1 MPKRNEVKKGRTTE
15 ELLENFEDETENLLR
30 VFCEKYNI
38 ESPMEMKQNTFEA
51 AMSYAGDRIF
61 LKPDGVTL
69 KYNRQTIVDAD
80 NALLIEYILDRYE
93 QICKIYNKE
102 VNIQGFSRYIK
113 ISEQTMYNWLNGEYK
128 TKVYIDTE
136 GNVIKD
142 IQEWKLNKR
151 GEYREIASTS
161 HLDLVKKI
169 KLMDEH
175 SLSNIGIGDR
185 NNTGVAMKL
194 NTQYGW
200 NAPNGRGA
208 NEDSGKPKRS
218 AQEIAE
224 KHRAVLELPEPER
237 PEL

>member
-1 MPKRNEVKKGRTTE
+1 MRTTE
-15 ELLENFEDETENLLR
+15 ELLENFEEETENYLQT
-30 VFCEKYNI
+30 FCEKYNI
-38 ESPMEMKQNTFEA
+38 DDPMNMKQNTFEA
-51 AMSYAGDRIF
+51 AMSYAGDHIF
-61 LKPDGVTL
+61 LKPDGIKL
-69 KYNRQTIVDAD
+69 KYNRQTVVDTD
-80 NALLIEYILDRYE
+80 NAPLIDYILDRYE

-128 TKVYIDTE
+128 TKIYLDTE
-136 GNVIKD
+136 GNIIKD
-142 IQEWKLNKR
+142 IQGWKLNKK
-151 GEYREIASTS
+151 GEYREIASTA

-169 KLMDEH
+169 RSMDEH

-200 NAPNGRGA
+200 NAPNGRSA
-208 NEDSGKPKRS
+208 EESSGKPKQT
-218 AQEIAE
+218 AQQIAD
-224 KHRAVLELPEPER
+224 KYKDVLELPEMEK

>member
-1 MPKRNEVKKGRTTE
+1 MSKRNEVKKGRTTE

-30 VFCEKYNI
+30 AFCEKYNI

-51 AMSYAGDRIF
+51 AMSYAGDHIF
-61 LKPDGVTL
+61 LKPDGVKL

-151 GEYREIASTS
+151 GEYREITSTS

-169 KLMDEH
+169 RLMDEH

-208 NEDSGKPKRS
+208 NEDTGKPKRS

-224 KHRAVLELPEPER
+224 KHRAALELPEPER

>member
-1 MPKRNEVKKGRTTE
+1 MKKGRTTE

-30 VFCEKYNI
+30 AFCEKYNI

-51 AMSYAGDRIF
+51 AMSYAGDHIF
-61 LKPDGVTL
+61 LKPDGVKL

-151 GEYREIASTS
+151 GEYREITSTS

-208 NEDSGKPKRS
+208 NEDTGKPKRS

-224 KHRAVLELPEPER
+224 KHRAALELPEPER

>member
-1 MPKRNEVKKGRTTE
+1 MSKRNEVKKGRTTE

-30 VFCEKYNI
+30 AFCEKYNI

-51 AMSYAGDRIF
+51 AMSYAGDHIF
-61 LKPDGVTL
+61 LKPDGVKL

-151 GEYREIASTS
+151 GEYREITSTS

-224 KHRAVLELPEPER
+224 KHRAALELPEPER

>member
-1 MPKRNEVKKGRTTE
+1 MRTTE

-30 VFCEKYNI
+30 AFCEKYNI

-51 AMSYAGDRIF
+51 AMSYAGDHVF
-61 LKPDGVTL
+61 LKPDGIKL
-69 KYNRQTIVDAD
+69 KYNRQTVVDAD
-80 NALLIEYILDRYE
+80 NAPLINYILDRYE
-93 QICKIYNKE
+93 QICKTYNKE

-128 TKVYIDTE
+128 TKVYIDTK

-151 GEYREIASTS
+151 GEYREITSTS

-175 SLSNIGIGDR
+175 SLSNIGISDR

>member
-1 MPKRNEVKKGRTTE
+1 MSKRNEVKKGRTTE

-30 VFCEKYNI
+30 AFCEKYNI

-51 AMSYAGDRIF
+51 AMSYAGDHIF
-61 LKPDGVTL
+61 LKPDGVKL

-151 GEYREIASTS
+151 GEYREITSTS

-169 KLMDEH
+169 RLMDEH

-185 NNTGVAMKL
+185 KNTGVAMKL

-208 NEDSGKPKRS
+208 NEDTGKPKRS

-224 KHRAVLELPEPER
+224 KHRAALELPEPEK

>member
-1 MPKRNEVKKGRTTE
+1 MSERNEVKKRRTTE

-30 VFCEKYNI
+30 AFCEKYNI

-51 AMSYAGDRIF
+51 AMSYAGDHIF
-61 LKPDGVTL
+61 LKPDGVKL

-151 GEYREIASTS
+151 GEYREITSTS

-169 KLMDEH
+169 RLMDEH

-208 NEDSGKPKRS
+208 NEDTGKPKRS

>member
-1 MPKRNEVKKGRTTE
+1 MKKGRTTE

-30 VFCEKYNI
+30 AFCEKYNI

-51 AMSYAGDRIF
+51 AMSYAGDHIF
-61 LKPDGVTL
+61 LKPDGVKL

-151 GEYREIASTS
+151 GEYREITSTS

-208 NEDSGKPKRS
+208 NEDPGKPKRS

-224 KHRAVLELPEPER
+224 KHRAALELPEPER

>member
-1 MPKRNEVKKGRTTE
+1 MSKRNEVKKGRTTE

-30 VFCEKYNI
+30 AFCEKYNI

-51 AMSYAGDRIF
+51 AMSYAGDHIF
-61 LKPDGVTL
+61 LKPDGVKL

-151 GEYREIASTS
+151 GEYREITSTS

-208 NEDSGKPKRS
+208 NEDTGKPKRS

-224 KHRAVLELPEPER
+224 KHRAALELPEPER

>member
-1 MPKRNEVKKGRTTE
+1 MKKGRTTE

-30 VFCEKYNI
+30 AFCEKYNI

-51 AMSYAGDRIF
+51 AMSYAGDHIF
-61 LKPDGVTL
+61 LKPDGVKL

-151 GEYREIASTS
+151 GEYREITSTS

-224 KHRAVLELPEPER
+224 KHRAALELPEPER

>member
-1 MPKRNEVKKGRTTE
+1 MKKGRTTE

-30 VFCEKYNI
+30 AFCEKYNI

-51 AMSYAGDRIF
+51 AMSYAGDHIF

-151 GEYREIASTS
+151 GEYREITSTS
-161 HLDLVKKI
+161 HLDL
-169 KLMDEH
+169 E
-175 SLSNIGIGDR
+175 IG
-185 NNTGVAMKL
+185 
-194 NTQYGW
+194 
-200 NAPNGRGA
+200 
-208 NEDSGKPKRS
+208 
-218 AQEIAE
+218 
-224 KHRAVLELPEPER
+224 RAHV
-237 PEL
+237 

>member
-1 MPKRNEVKKGRTTE
+1 MSKRNEVKKGRTTE

-30 VFCEKYNI
+30 AFCEKYNI

-51 AMSYAGDRIF
+51 AMSYAGDHIF
-61 LKPDGVTL
+61 LKPDGVKL

-151 GEYREIASTS
+151 GEYREITSTS

-208 NEDSGKPKRS
+208 NEDPGKPKRS

-224 KHRAVLELPEPER
+224 KHRAALELPEPER

>member
-1 MPKRNEVKKGRTTE
+1 MKKRRTTE

-30 VFCEKYNI
+30 AFCEKYNI

-51 AMSYAGDRIF
+51 AMSYAGDHIF
-61 LKPDGVTL
+61 LKPDGVKL

-151 GEYREIASTS
+151 GEYREITSTS

-169 KLMDEH
+169 RLMDEH

-208 NEDSGKPKRS
+208 NEDTGKPKRS

>member
-30 VFCEKYNI
+30 AFCEKYNI

-51 AMSYAGDRIF
+51 AMSYAGDHIF
-61 LKPDGVTL
+61 LKPDGVKL

-151 GEYREIASTS
+151 GEYREITSTS

-208 NEDSGKPKRS
+208 NEDTGKPKRS

-224 KHRAVLELPEPER
+224 KHRAALELPEPER

>member
-1 MPKRNEVKKGRTTE
+1 MKKGRTTE

-30 VFCEKYNI
+30 AFCEKYNI

-51 AMSYAGDRIF
+51 AMSYAGDHIF
-61 LKPDGVTL
+61 LKPDGVKL

-151 GEYREIASTS
+151 GEYREITSTS

-169 KLMDEH
+169 RLMDEH

-208 NEDSGKPKRS
+208 NEDTGKPKRS

-224 KHRAVLELPEPER
+224 KHRAALELPDPER

>member
-1 MPKRNEVKKGRTTE
+1 MKKRRTTE

-30 VFCEKYNI
+30 AFCEKYNI

-51 AMSYAGDRIF
+51 AMSYAGDHIF
-61 LKPDGVTL
+61 LKPDGVKL

-151 GEYREIASTS
+151 GEYREITSTS

-169 KLMDEH
+169 RLMDEH

-208 NEDSGKPKRS
+208 NEDTGKPKRS

-224 KHRAVLELPEPER
+224 KHRAALELPEPER

>member
-1 MPKRNEVKKGRTTE
+1 
-15 ELLENFEDETENLLR
+15 
-30 VFCEKYNI
+30 
-38 ESPMEMKQNTFEA
+38 
-51 AMSYAGDRIF
+51 MSYAGDHIF
-61 LKPDGVTL
+61 LKPDGVKL

-151 GEYREIASTS
+151 GEYREITSTS

-169 KLMDEH
+169 RLMDEH

-208 NEDSGKPKRS
+208 NEDTGKPKRS

-224 KHRAVLELPEPER
+224 KHRAALELPEPER

>member
-1 MPKRNEVKKGRTTE
+1 MKKGRTTE

-30 VFCEKYNI
+30 AFCEKYNI

-51 AMSYAGDRIF
+51 AMSYVGDHIF

-128 TKVYIDTE
+128 TKVYIDTN

-151 GEYREIASTS
+151 GEYREITSTS

-169 KLMDEH
+169 RLMDEH

-208 NEDSGKPKRS
+208 NEDTGKPKRS

>member
-1 MPKRNEVKKGRTTE
+1 MKKGRTTE

-30 VFCEKYNI
+30 AFCEKYNI

-51 AMSYAGDRIF
+51 AMSYAGDHIF
-61 LKPDGVTL
+61 LKPDGVKL

-151 GEYREIASTS
+151 GEYREITSTS

-169 KLMDEH
+169 RLMDEH

-208 NEDSGKPKRS
+208 NEDTGKPKRS

-224 KHRAVLELPEPER
+224 KHRAALELPEPER

>member
-30 VFCEKYNI
+30 AFCEKYNI

-51 AMSYAGDRIF
+51 AMSYAGDHIF

-136 GNVIKD
+136 GNAIKD

-151 GEYREIASTS
+151 GEYREITSTS

-169 KLMDEH
+169 RLMDEH

-224 KHRAVLELPEPER
+224 KHRAALELPEPEK

>member
-1 MPKRNEVKKGRTTE
+1 MRTTE
-15 ELLENFEDETENLLR
+15 ELLENFEEETENLLQA
-30 VFCEKYNI
+30 FCEKYTI
-38 ESPMEMKQNTFEA
+38 DDLRKAPQNTFEA
-51 AMSYAGDRIF
+51 AMSYAGDHVF
-61 LKPDGVTL
+61 LKPDGIKL
-69 KYNRQTIVDAD
+69 KYNRQTVVDAD
-80 NALLIEYILDRYE
+80 NAPLINYILDRYE
-93 QICKIYNKE
+93 QICKTYNKE

-128 TKVYIDTE
+128 TKVYIDTK

-151 GEYREIASTS
+151 GEYREITSTS

-175 SLSNIGIGDR
+175 SLSNIGISDR

>member
-1 MPKRNEVKKGRTTE
+1 MKKGRTTE

-30 VFCEKYNI
+30 AFCEKYNI

-51 AMSYAGDRIF
+51 AMSYAGDHIF
-61 LKPDGVTL
+61 LKPDGVKL

-151 GEYREIASTS
+151 GEYREITSTS

-169 KLMDEH
+169 RLMDEH

-208 NEDSGKPKRS
+208 NEDTGKPKRG

-224 KHRAVLELPEPER
+224 KHRAALELPEPER